1 MCVSF
6 LLFVE
11 SVVVMEDLM
20 ISQVISQAIS
30 KLFELLKF
38 VCGVVVLF
46 RTIAAV
52 VVDSSFD

>member
-1 MCVSF
+1 MYVSF

-38 VCGVVVLF
+38 VYGVVVLF
-46 RTIAAV
+46 
-52 VVDSSFD
+52 